1 MTPSLRPARAGCTAR
16 LLVAA
21 LALGGS
27 AGAAAQPNVPAE
39 AAFRD
44 GMKLMAEKRYAE
56 ACEAFAASDRVGP
69 SIAAKMKLADCE
81 EKRGRLATAW
91 AAFLDVASQTRE
103 DPARQAERAVAER
116 RAAALEPRL
125 PHLTISVPEGSRV
138 DGLVVARDGVAID
151 PGLWNRAI
159 PVDRGAYTVTARAPG
174 HRAWTTSV
182 TIAGDGEERTI
193 EVPRF
198 EVTERALDGAA
209 MGAREVD
216 AGASPRSTERSW
228 VWPGVLGATAVALGG
243 VALGLELSAR
253 GRYDD
258 AVASMDPIER
268 ADLYDGAVARRRGAI
283 GAGVG
288 ALAVAGVAGWLVWR
302 GGRGASP
309 PAVAVT
315 VGGGGVGLAIGGAL

>member
-1 MTPSLRPARAGCTAR
+1 MSHPAPALPRFASCVIAASL
-16 LLVAA
+16 A
-21 LALGGS
+21 LATT
-27 AGAAAQPNVPAE
+27 AAAQPNPPAE

-44 GMKLMAEKRYAE
+44 GMRLMAEKRYAE

-69 SIAAKMKLADCE
+69 SIGAKMKLADCE

-91 AAFLDVASQTRE
+91 AAFLDVARLTRE
-103 DPARQAERAVAER
+103 DPDRQAEYAVVQQ
-116 RAAALEPRL
+116 RAAALEARL
-125 PHLTISVPEGSRV
+125 PHLTINVPEGSRV
-138 DGLVVARDGVAID
+138 EGLVVMRDGVAID

-198 EVTERALDGAA
+198 EVTARAMDGTAT
-209 MGAREVD
+209 GAREVD
-216 AGASPRSTERSW
+216 AGASPRSTERAW
-228 VWPGVLGATAVALGG
+228 VWPGVIGATAVALGG

-258 AVASMDPIER
+258 ALASMDPSARDE
-268 ADLYDGAVARRRGAI
+268 LYDSAVARRRGAI
-283 GAGVG
+283 GVGVG

-302 GGRGASP
+302 GGRGAARP
-309 PAVAVT
+309 TIAVT
-315 VGGGGVGLAIGGAL
+315 ADGGYVGLAIGGGL

>member
-1 MTPSLRPARAGCTAR
+1 MTSRWLLSSL
-16 LLVAA
+16 A
-21 LALGGS
+21 LAV
-27 AGAAAQPNVPAE
+27 ATTAAAQPNPPAE

-44 GMKLMAEKRYAE
+44 GMRLMMEKRYAE

-91 AAFLDVASQTRE
+91 ATFLDVASLIRE
-103 DPARQAERAVAER
+103 DATRQAEYAVVQQ
-116 RAAALEPRL
+116 RAAALEARL

-138 DGLVVARDGVAID
+138 EGLVVARDGVAID

-174 HRAWTTSV
+174 HRVWATTV

-198 EVTERALDGAA
+198 EVAARAMDGAA

-258 AVASMDPIER
+258 AVASQDPTAR
-268 ADLYDGAVARRRGAI
+268 DDLYDSAVARRRGAI
-283 GAGVG
+283 GVGVG

-302 GGRGASP
+302 GGRASAT
-309 PAVAVT
+309 PAVAVSA
-315 VGGGGVGLAIGGAL
+315 GGGYVGVAIGGEL

>member
-1 MTPSLRPARAGCTAR
+1 MS
-16 LLVAA
+16 
-21 LALGGS
+21 
-27 AGAAAQPNVPAE
+27 Q
-39 AAFRD
+39 
-44 GMKLMAEKRYAE
+44 KRYAE
-56 ACEAFAASDRVGP
+56 ACEAFAASNRVGP
-69 SIAAKMKLADCE
+69 SIGAKMKLADCE

-91 AAFLDVASQTRE
+91 ATFLDVASLIRE
-103 DPARQAERAVAER
+103 DATRQAEYAVAQQ
-116 RAAALEPRL
+116 RAAALEARL

-138 DGLVVARDGVAID
+138 EGLVVTRDGVAID

-198 EVTERALDGAA
+198 EVTERAMDVAA
-209 MGAREVD
+209 TGARVVD
-216 AGASPRSTERSW
+216 AGASPRSTERAW
-228 VWPGVLGATAVALGG
+228 MWPGVLGATAVALGG

-258 AVASMDPIER
+258 ALASMDPIAR
-268 ADLYDGAVARRRGAI
+268 ADLYDSAVTRRRGAI
-283 GAGVG
+283 GVGVG

-302 GGRGASP
+302 GGRRSTQPA
-309 PAVAVT
+309 AVAVT
-315 VGGGGVGLAIGGAL
+315 ADGGYVGLAIGGGL

>member
-1 MTPSLRPARAGCTAR
+1 MSPCPASSLPR
-16 LLVAA
+16 LGRCVIAAA
-21 LALGGS
+21 LALATS
-27 AGAAAQPNVPAE
+27 AAAQPNPPAE

-69 SIAAKMKLADCE
+69 SIGAKMKLADCE

-91 AAFLDVASQTRE
+91 AAFLDVASLTRE

-116 RAAALEPRL
+116 RATALEGRL

-138 DGLVVARDGVAID
+138 EGLVVARDGVAID
-151 PGLWNRAI
+151 PGLWNRSI

-198 EVTERALDGAA
+198 EVTERAMGGAA
-209 MGAREVD
+209 AGARAVD
-216 AGASPRSTERSW
+216 AGASPRSTERAW

-258 AVASMDPIER
+258 ALASMDPIARDE
-268 ADLYDGAVARRRGAI
+268 LYDSAVARRRGAL
-283 GAGVG
+283 AVGVG

-302 GGRGASP
+302 GGRAATRPG
-309 PAVAVT
+309 VAVSA
-315 VGGGGVGLAIGGAL
+315 GGDSVGLAIGGGL

>member
-1 MTPSLRPARAGCTAR
+1 MTSRWLLSSL
-16 LLVAA
+16 A
-21 LALGGS
+21 LAV
-27 AGAAAQPNVPAE
+27 ATTAAAQPNPPAE

-44 GMKLMAEKRYAE
+44 GMRLMMEKRYAE

-91 AAFLDVASQTRE
+91 ATFLDVASLIRE
-103 DPARQAERAVAER
+103 DATRQAEYAVVQQ
-116 RAAALEPRL
+116 RAAALEARL

-138 DGLVVARDGVAID
+138 EGLVVARDGVAID

-174 HRAWTTSV
+174 HRVWATTV

-198 EVTERALDGAA
+198 EVAARAMDGAA

-258 AVASMDPIER
+258 AVASQDPIGPRRSLRQRGGAAARRDRRGRGR
-268 ADLYDGAVARRRGAI
+268 ARGGRRRGLAGVARRAR
-283 GAGVG
+283 VG
-288 ALAVAGVAGWLVWR
+288 DA
-302 GGRGASP
+302 
-309 PAVAVT
+309 
-315 VGGGGVGLAIGGAL
+315 GGGGERGRWLRRRGDRR

>member
-1 MTPSLRPARAGCTAR
+1 MTHVR
-16 LLVAA
+16 LLAPA
-21 LALGGS
+21 LALALAAS
-27 AGAAAQPNVPAE
+27 AAAQPNPPAE

-44 GMKLMAEKRYAE
+44 GMRLMAEKRYAE

-69 SIAAKMKLADCE
+69 SIGAKMKLADCE

-91 AAFLDVASQTRE
+91 AAFLDVARLTRE
-103 DPARQAERAVAER
+103 DPDRQAEYAVVQQ
-116 RAAALEPRL
+116 RAAALEARL

-138 DGLVVARDGVAID
+138 EGLVVMRDGVAID

-198 EVTERALDGAA
+198 QVTERAMDGAA
-209 MGAREVD
+209 TGARVVD
-216 AGASPRSTERSW
+216 AGASPRSTERAW

-258 AVASMDPIER
+258 ALASMDPMAR
-268 ADLYDGAVARRRGAI
+268 ADLYDSAVARRRGAI

-302 GGRGASP
+302 GGRGAAR

-315 VGGGGVGLAIGGAL
+315 ADGGYVGLAIGGGL